1 MIPKF
6 RILYWIGL
14 LLCVVW
20 WGVLYYW
27 RDGILGKIESLYG
40 ARSIYSY
47 AWALA
52 WLMPTTPLLLG
63 VVAVGFHYDL
73 LDSPIA
79 ILQEAEPRP
88 EPLTTPWKW
97 TTICTGVG
105 KRKILTV
112 DLDQALTVFETMMR

>member
-1 MIPKF
+1 MILKF

-63 VVAVGFHYDL
+63 VLAEGRYVLRKRREVFGKCVKCGYDL
-73 LDSPIA
+73 RASKD
-79 ILQEAEPRP
+79 RCP
-88 EPLTTPWKW
+88 ECGTEFEM
-97 TTICTGVG
+97 G
-105 KRKILTV
+105 KH
-112 DLDQALTVFETMMR
+112 